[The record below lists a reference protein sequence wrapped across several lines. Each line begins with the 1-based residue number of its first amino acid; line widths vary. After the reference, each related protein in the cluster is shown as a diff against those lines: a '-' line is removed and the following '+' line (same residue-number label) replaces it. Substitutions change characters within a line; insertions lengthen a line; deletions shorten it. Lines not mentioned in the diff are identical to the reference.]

1 MQIAFLFADALCG
14 TKALRKRSR
23 ELSAEETHEVQY
35 TTKCC
40 RRKAPHPEP
49 TSKSG
54 TESLEIALVRCQLA
68 LTPLDFPGVFNHH
81 AHASKRSVRLEPNSE
96 YGESPSLWIR
106 KNNNATDKLYH
117 RSIPIYSE
125 LCKQIQ
131 SIWLPTSKY
140 IPPKVYSPVL
150 GFITSLRRTRI
161 ERTRQS
167 NTRRK
172 TRTSSFFLELNQEAR
187 DQRFFPQTKRSR

>member
-81 AHASKRSVRLEPNSE
+81 AHASKRSVRLEPYSE

-172 TRTSSFFLELNQEAR
+172 HGRLHSFRLNQECPGPAV
-187 DQRFFPQTKRSR
+187 FPQTKRSR

>member
-106 KNNNATDKLYH
+106 KTITQPINSTIDQSPYIANYVSRYNPFGYRRPSISHQKSILPSSVSLPHYEEPVSRGPDNQTREENTD
-117 RSIPIYSE
+117 
-125 LCKQIQ
+125 
-131 SIWLPTSKY
+131 
-140 IPPKVYSPVL
+140 V
-150 GFITSLRRTRI
+150 FIL
-161 ERTRQS
+161 
-167 NTRRK
+167 
-172 TRTSSFFLELNQEAR
+172 L
-187 DQRFFPQTKRSR
+187 D